1 MNDSALLLWGETR
14 CWSLSGFK
22 EWILLSGERHYESK
36 RFYSRTQHNA
46 PARSRTQTFLHLESS
61 ILTTEPPVSLQ
72 VVTNTNCSLESLKN
86 THHIL
91 PWSGKLNLNTWLFP
105 RIIRAPEKHN
115 WKEQLSMRKT
125 KWILSKRK
133 LQQNNYT
140 VKFISSL
147 QNLPDL
153 NTVDSVISFPLTNV
167 RLFSQGIIFTTP
179 AINRARAQML
189 IMAVSSSSFFFDCSW
204 RCQQCYLYQNTKS

>member
-1 MNDSALLLWGETR
+1 MIISENNTSPW
-14 CWSLSGFK
+14 K
-22 EWILLSGERHYESK
+22 
-36 RFYSRTQHNA
+36 TQ
-46 PARSRTQTFLHLESS
+46 
-61 ILTTEPPVSLQ
+61 
-72 VVTNTNCSLESLKN
+72 
-86 THHIL
+86 
-91 PWSGKLNLNTWLFP
+91 
-105 RIIRAPEKHN
+105 
-115 WKEQLSMRKT
+115 KEQLSMRKT

-204 RCQQCYLYQNTKS
+204 RCQQCYRHQNTKNETDQLFPLISKGIELQLSSLIQKFFQLATKSWEFRTTRRSEDSENFHKLKR